1 MVRHLG
7 TWRAVDR
14 RPTLV
19 ILSEPAVSQADTV
32 AGVEQWPKFILKAV
46 FTTPSNYQYSIE
58 HESHRRHQS
67 QRKIN
72 DDDIQWIGD
81 ISSALY

>member
-1 MVRHLG
+1 VAHGRP
-7 TWRAVDR
+7 VDNSGEFIR
-14 RPTLV
+14 IDRESGGHDGG
-19 ILSEPAVSQADTV
+19 SETV
-32 AGVEQWPKFILKAV
+32 AQVHPQGDIYYPN
-46 FTTPSNYQYSIE
+46 NYQYSVE

-67 QRKIN
+67 QRKIT